1 MLKENRPTI
10 HDVAREAGVSYQ
22 TVSRVLNESP
32 SVAPATRQRV
42 LQIMKKMGYHR
53 NVAAQM
59 LNTNRSYTIQ
69 IINLEGKFPFEI
81 PLPEAASKAGYSAI
95 YAECTWDTFAH
106 TLDMAAARMVDG
118 IFLYAPKLVIDDN
131 TLLSMCHGI
140 PIVRRDFALG
150 SKITWVGYDQVRATE
165 LVVQHLLDRGHRR
178 IAEVTGLIDAINPRL
193 RHETCQK
200 MLHSYGLELVSSA
213 AGDYFSHDRAVTSGY
228 EGMGRLIE
236 SGQHFTAVV
245 IGNDQM
251 AIGALA
257 ALHEYGLRVPDDV
270 SVVGFDN
277 SYFSRFLIP
286 PLTTV
291 AFNFDLQSRLAFQF
305 LFEQI
310 ENPDLEP
317 HPHVLL
323 PELIVRQ
330 STRSLDTE

>member
-42 LQIMKKMGYHR
+42 LQIMKKMGYRR

-95 YAECTWDTFAH
+95 YAECTWGTFAQ

-118 IFLYAPKLVIDDN
+118 IFLYAPKLVIDDR
-131 TLLSMCHGI
+131 TLLGMCHGI
-140 PIVRRDFALG
+140 PIVRRDYALG
-150 SKITWVGYDQVRATE
+150 SKITWVGYDQVRAAE
-165 LVVQHLLDRGHRR
+165 LVVQHLLDLGHRQ
-178 IAEVTGLIDAINPRL
+178 IAEVTGLLEAINPRL
-193 RHETCQK
+193 RHETYKK
-200 MLHSYGLELVSSA
+200 MLLSHGFEPVASV

-228 EGMGRLIE
+228 EGMCRLIE

-257 ALHEYGLRVPDDV
+257 ALHEFGLRVPEDV

-310 ENPDLEP
+310 ENPHVEP
-317 HPHVLL
+317 HQHVLL
-323 PELIVRQ
+323 PELVVRQ
-330 STRSLDTE
+330 STRDLDI